1 MQNYDENIRKQY
13 EMEISQKLDNV
24 LKSLKII
31 SFDIKITELDKEFGG
46 GDRQIQIRNPCLK
59 MRFRSS
65 SLGIRKQWGDCRK
78 TEAENE
84 KKEIIIVNN
93 NIW

>member
-1 MQNYDENIRKQY
+1 MKEEKNQELEKNMQNYDENIRKQY

-46 GDRQIQIRNPCLK
+46 GDRQIQIRNPGLK
-59 MRFRSS
+59 MHFRSS
-65 SLGIRKQWGDCRK
+65 SPGIRKQ
-78 TEAENE
+78 
-84 KKEIIIVNN
+84 
-93 NIW
+93 